1 MISGV
6 SPLVYEIKDTFF
18 GVQPKLS
25 NIKEALIILT
35 SAPF

>member
-1 MISGV
+1 MNSGV
-6 SPLVYEIKDTFF
+6 SPLIHVINDTFF
-18 GVQPKLS
+18 GLQPKLS